1 MLASGLHAG
10 IADPVE
16 KAFAFL
22 EHLEKCSSELWSG
35 GCLLGSFS
43 MELADTNSR
52 VQHRCGRV
60 PGASGDFAEK
70 LQPIADQCA
79 GKQAPQ
85 ASVFADTLLS
95 IVESSIILAKAHRD
109 RPASLRPS
117 ADFDSHWRPNRIF
130 KGTPTRIQ
138 SVESGRQK

>member
-1 MLASGLHAG
+1 LAIQIPECSIVAG
-10 IADPVE
+10 VFQA
-16 KAFAFL
+16 
-22 EHLEKCSSELWSG
+22 
-35 GCLLGSFS
+35 
-43 MELADTNSR
+43 LAETWQRNSN
-52 VQHRCGRV
+52 Q
-60 PGASGDFAEK
+60 
-70 LQPIADQCA
+70 IADQCA

-117 ADFDSHWRPNRIF
+117 ADFDSRWRPNRIF
-130 KGTPTRIQ
+130 KGTPTRIL